1 MGFFCFTSHKLNDEA
16 NENKENMKETNFKNT
31 KLKIH
36 ICGLWQEEENEI
48 VYKKIKDNIKEEI
61 DLDINDKDR
70 DYIEYESTLLTP
82 EICQQIEQNI
92 EQDKISE
99 LKIVNHAMLCFG
111 DDNNMDMVLKKFS
124 YIHRPRIILI
134 TKKEIKINE
143 EGKKYI
149 TIIIRKGMNNEE
161 LKDFIIKSLDGIYRY
176 YNEQNDN
183 KVLDDYN
190 FPLKILLTGMR
201 LSGKSTFVNLFF
213 NKLLAFTSNDLEIG
227 TLKTS
232 EYDIKNNDN
241 QNIIKLIDTPGIN
254 SKKRMKEKT
263 LNEINKYIKE
273 KKIDFILFFYNEG
286 NFLEEGKSL
295 LKLLDKSET
304 PVFIIIN
311 KSRKL
316 DDSDINED
324 IQTKI
329 IYLKSIDCQR
339 LSKKKFFIEV
349 NLKSNSIGQFFGM
362 ESIFD
367 KMEKIVKNKIKKDNK
382 INEIKSEETNNEKML
397 KIINDC
403 KNKKDWDKDEAE
415 IIRK

>member
-16 NENKENMKETNFKNT
+16 NENKENMKETKFKNT

-36 ICGLWQEEENEI
+36 ICGLWKEEENEI

-70 DYIEYESTLLTP
+70 DFKEYESTLLTP

-92 EQDKISE
+92 EQDKIGQ
-99 LKIVNHAMLCFG
+99 LKIANHAMLCFG

-149 TIIIRKGMNNEE
+149 TIIIRKGMSNEE

-183 KVLDDYN
+183 KDLDDYN

-273 KKIDFILFFYNEG
+273 KKIDFIFFFYNEG

-324 IQTKI
+324 LQTKI

-339 LSKKKFFIEV
+339 LSKKKYFIEV

-367 KMEKIVKNKIKKDNK
+367 KMEKIVMNKIKKDNK

>member
-16 NENKENMKETNFKNT
+16 NENKANMKETNFKNT
-31 KLKIH
+31 KLRVH

-70 DYIEYESTLLTP
+70 DFIEYESTLLTP

-92 EQDKISE
+92 EQDKIGQ
-99 LKIVNHAMLCFG
+99 LKIANHAMLCFG

-149 TIIIRKGMNNEE
+149 TIIIRKGMSNEE

-183 KVLDDYN
+183 KDLDDYN

-339 LSKKKFFIEV
+339 LSKKKYFIEV